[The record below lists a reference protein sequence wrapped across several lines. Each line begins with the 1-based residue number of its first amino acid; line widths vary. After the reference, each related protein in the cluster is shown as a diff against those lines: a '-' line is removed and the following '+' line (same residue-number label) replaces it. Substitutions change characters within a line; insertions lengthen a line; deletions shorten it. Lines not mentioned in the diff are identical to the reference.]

1 MVRFTVTNRSGS
13 MIRQLTLNVCCWLAE
28 VRLAG
33 PQVCFERGADMPSLR
48 CKKLSGNKVVLVY
61 QWQVNLGAAPAR

>member
-1 MVRFTVTNRSGS
+1 MTVRFTVTNRSGS

-33 PQVCFERGADMPSLR
+33 PQVRYEREADVRSYPTLNEELLLRQRIDLQGAGHSD
-48 CKKLSGNKVVLVY
+48 
-61 QWQVNLGAAPAR
+61 

>member
-13 MIRQLTLNVCCWLAE
+13 MLRQLTLNVCCWLAE

-33 PQVCFERGADMPSLR
+33 PQVCFERKAEV
-48 CKKLSGNKVVLVY
+48 GNANHRQGGHDWY
-61 QWQVNLGAAPAR
+61 

>member
-13 MIRQLTLNVCCWLAE
+13 MIRQLMHNVYCWLAE

-33 PQVCFERGADMPSLR
+33 PQVCFEREAEVR
-48 CKKLSGNKVVLVY
+48 ICHNRQVVDLHWHLITTLE
-61 QWQVNLGAAPAR
+61 QLD